1 MKYQD
6 YSDRIINYLLPY
18 QPERIGVFGSFAR
31 NEQTSMSDLDILMK
45 LNVGISLFDLVQ
57 IQDDLTNIV
66 GRKVHLLTEGAL
78 KNRFLK
84 KSVEE
89 DLILIYGSKK

>member
-1 MKYQD
+1 MG
-6 YSDRIINYLLPY
+6 YSDYTDKIINYLRPY

-31 NEQTSMSDLDILMK
+31 NEQTAKSDLDILMK

-66 GRKVHLLTEGAL
+66 GRKVHLMTEGSL

-89 DLILIYGSKK
+89 DLVYIYQSKI